1 MKAARAY
8 VGQQIGLLWE
18 MIDLEILVLSN
29 GRKPQELESCFPCWQ
44 WVDAAGIKEAY
55 GLSVRPQNV
64 SVLNTQASSFDL
76 IDKMKSGISLIEW
89 VNVSS
94 GRHVSDSIS
103 FNEAGAQWLLK

>member
-1 MKAARAY
+1 MKETRAY
-8 VGQQIGLLWE
+8 VGQRIGFLWE
-18 MIDLEILVLSN
+18 MIDLEILVLLN
-29 GRKPQELESCFPCWQ
+29 RRKPPELESCFPCWQ
-44 WVDAAGIKEAY
+44 KADAARIKEAY
-55 GLSVRPQNV
+55 GLSARPQNV